1 MRGVSIKAV
10 AIALVATLGL
20 DIVTGM
26 ILTLL
31 LGGGELAALSASDE
45 QAREAAVLALTNSG
59 AFLGWS
65 AVMGTLTTV
74 LGGYLAAR
82 LAEQV
87 PYMNALAFGIAG
99 TVLALLSSRSVPLWF
114 SVMGVAITVPAALLG
129 GHIAKRERLRRF

>member
-26 ILTLL
+26 VLTLL
-31 LGGGELAALSASDE
+31 LGGDQLPAMSTGDAK
-45 QAREAAVLALTNSG
+45 AREAAMLALANSP

-65 AVMGTLTTV
+65 SVLGTLTTV

-82 LAEQV
+82 MAQYV
-87 PYMNALAFGIAG
+87 PYMNALAFGLAA
-99 TVLALLSSRSVPLWF
+99 TVLSLPMSSSVPRWL
-114 SVMGVAITVPAALLG
+114 SVLGIAITVPAALVG
-129 GHIAKRERLRRF
+129 GHIARRERRRRF